1 MKSVCQPAGCA
12 DTHFSF
18 SHPRHVCIVRPR
30 DVYLRTTL
38 SVAHVHRLQR
48 DRRFPMYH
56 RYAGR
61 VCGVYEHVMDAWIAG
76 RIEARSAIAP
86 LGFRPPLPVWTF
98 RVEDVPPEVGIR
110 LLRRREVLALVGFGR
125 TQLYLL
131 IDEGR
136 FPGPVPLGA
145 LAARWVESEV
155 QSWLRARNLS
165 DPLPGV
171 APPAPANSGSLL
183 HKDGA
188 LGGESSDQSFRSPPV

>member
-1 MKSVCQPAGCA
+1 
-12 DTHFSF
+12 
-18 SHPRHVCIVRPR
+18 
-30 DVYLRTTL
+30 
-38 SVAHVHRLQR
+38 
-48 DRRFPMYH
+48 MYH

-171 APPAPANSGSLL
+171 APPAPATSGSLL